1 MRRSSRRNLSRRG
14 AAAVEMAVTMIVL
27 LPLLFYTLF
36 LEDLLAY
43 HLNWQEAIVTSP
55 WDALPIDYAKKDSA
69 ATMAMRY
76 NRVAYCD
83 HTSAHD
89 SFVAA
94 TDCDDDKHHK
104 AMTAHQC
111 WMGEGKQVTCG
122 READVGADVQSD
134 FADEFGAG
142 GLVHCTARL
151 NVSNWF
157 IINRFATWGKD
168 FIEPKRTK
176 FTGTGDSAKG
186 IAADSKHQGSGYTVT
201 TETGWV
207 FGKQGEGGG
216 GSTAEEPGADGSE
229 ENAPA
234 PAGGG
239 NTDDYFGVVHD
250 PWAVNR
256 VSTFTN
262 MGKDTSHKLY
272 QRMSM
277 YYDLSIVSDAT
288 DAAKQF
294 GDDLKSDEL
303 IGDEALNEGANGDD
317 VKSPEMSFT
326 SGDNTRASIDSPMDY
341 SAGWPDDRQG
351 DAYSA
356 REDSYMGL
364 PKTEW

>member
-1 MRRSSRRNLSRRG
+1 MNRSSRRNRSRRG
-14 AAAVEMAVTMIVL
+14 AAAVEMALTMIVL
-27 LPLLFYTLF
+27 LPLIYYTLF

-55 WDALPIDYAKKDSA
+55 WDAIPIDYANKESA
-69 ATMAMRY
+69 ATMSMRY

-83 HTSAHD
+83 HSSTHD
-89 SFVAA
+89 SFNAA

-111 WMGEGKQVTCG
+111 WMGQGKQITCG
-122 READVGADVQSD
+122 READVGADVQQD

-168 FIEPKRTK
+168 FIEPKRQK
-176 FTGTGDSAKG
+176 FSKEGGSKGTQ
-186 IAADSKHQGSGYTVT
+186 ADSKHEGSGYTVT

-207 FGKQGEGGG
+207 FGRQGEGGG
-216 GSTAEEPGADGSE
+216 SSDTGEEPGADGTE
-229 ENAPA
+229 ENSP
-234 PAGGG
+234 PPSGGG

-250 PWAVNR
+250 TWAVNR
-256 VSTFTN
+256 VGSFTN
-262 MGKDTSHKLY
+262 RAKISTHKIY
-272 QRMSM
+272 ERMSM
-277 YYDLSIVSDAT
+277 YYDLGIVSDAT
-288 DAAKQF
+288 DAAKQL

-303 IGDEALNEGANGDD
+303 IGDKALEEDANGDD
-317 VKSPEMSFT
+317 VKSPEMSFM
-326 SGDNTRASIDSPMDY
+326 SGDHTRRSSDSPMDY

-351 DAYSA
+351 DAYGA
-356 REDSYMGL
+356 REDEYMGL
-364 PKTEW
+364 PKNEW